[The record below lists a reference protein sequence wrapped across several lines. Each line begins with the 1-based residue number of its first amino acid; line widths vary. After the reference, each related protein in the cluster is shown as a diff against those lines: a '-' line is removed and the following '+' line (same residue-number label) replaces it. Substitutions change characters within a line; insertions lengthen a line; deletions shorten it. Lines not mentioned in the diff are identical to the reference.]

1 METEAIQLT
10 KEALWLVV
18 LLSGPP
24 IVAAA
29 LVAVVVAIAQA
40 VTQIQEQ
47 TIQHLLKFVAV
58 AVALFVTAP
67 LLGGALYHFAD
78 RLFTG
83 FPGWVR

>member
-1 METEAIQLT
+1 MDGQVIQFT
-10 KEALWLVV
+10 KEALWLVL

-24 IVAAA
+24 VAAA
-29 LVAVVVAIAQA
+29 AVVALVVAIAQA

-58 AVALFVTAP
+58 VVALLVSAP

-78 RLFTG
+78 RLFLG